1 MDSLIVVYSNENVI
15 CIAAPPSAPL
25 NFNAI
30 DITSKSV
37 TLQWVTPSSTGGTE
51 LTGLLSRLQLYLLES
66 FNVLLVQTDKK

>member
-1 MDSLIVVYSNENVI
+1 MDSLIVVYSNENVV

-51 LTGLLSRLQLYLLES
+51 LTGLLSRLLYLLES